1 MAIAYPNYQAD
12 PNSVPKIN
20 GLPGIIDGIQKGYM
34 LAQLPEKLRN
44 EREQTRLSTERAQ
57 MENQYY
63 PQKTRADINEANARA
78 YLLQQQG
85 KDLDPS
91 ALTDFLNR
99 RNTQS
104 GMMPPPAQSG
114 QPSMGAPPPISM
126 NQQPVSVPMRPPTPQ
141 AQAPQQAIAQPT
153 QQSAPGQST
162 GYYQNGTAP
171 QPNGYYQ
178 NSGGG
183 QSYLISG
190 GNPDLYAYDDAYEND
205 PGARRYLERHGYAKS
220 VSTQIDEK
228 GRLVSLTK
236 YPSGKQEATI
246 LETGGGTAGNAF
258 QEQEGKDR
266 AKIYGEYSNR
276 ATGASK
282 LNTEFKSLD
291 ELMASDSFDSA
302 VGPVDSYMN
311 KKGLATKATQD
322 AYGQAAGITGRIH
335 TQLIGSMPGNAQ
347 AAKINLVNS
356 IKPNVTD
363 PENVFRGKAK
373 ALKIAQEYEEDFY
386 KKISRLMKSGMSEVD
401 ALEQTEKEVV
411 WDNYK
416 NRIVKAASG
425 KEGEYYKPKTTNKT
439 FSDDEVHAATDHLS
453 VEELQRALSGGQ

>member
-1 MAIAYPNYQAD
+1 MVAYTDFSAD

-20 GLPGIIDGIQKGYM
+20 GLPGILENIQKGAVM
-34 LAQLPEKLRN
+34 AQLPQQLRN
-44 EREQTRLSTERAQ
+44 QREQMRLATEKAQ

-104 GMMPPPAQSG
+104 GMIPPPAQSG
-114 QPSMGAPPPISM
+114 QPSMGAPPQISM
-126 NQQPVSVPMRPPTPQ
+126 NQQPVSVPMRAPTPQ

-162 GYYQNGTAP
+162 GYYQNGPAP

-205 PGARRYLERHGYAKS
+205 PGARRYLERHGYGKS

-246 LETGGGTAGNAF
+246 LETGGGTANDAF
-258 QEQEGKDR
+258 QKEEGKER
-266 AKIYGEYSNR
+266 AKTYVDYSNR

-291 ELMASDSFDSA
+291 DLMGSDSFDSA
-302 VGPVDSYMN
+302 VGPLDAYKN
-311 KKGLATKATQD
+311 KKGFATKATQD

-363 PENVFRGKAK
+363 PEDVFKGKAK

-386 KKISRLMKSGMSEVD
+386 KNMSRLMKSGASEID
-401 ALEQTEKEVV
+401 ALDQTEKDVI
-411 WDNYK
+411 WDDYK
-416 NRIVKAASG
+416 DRMVKAASG
-425 KEGEYYKPKTTNKT
+425 KDGQYYKPKTTQKT
-439 FSDDEVHAATDHLS
+439 LSDAEVRAATDHLS
-453 VEELQRALSGGQ
+453 VEELQRALSGDQ